1 MKYTKY
7 LALIIVIAALFASCE
22 KDDTSVLDPTKS
34 FPKIL
39 GTLITPS
46 VYDTS
51 FISGIAWAEVI
62 SDEPVTKVQVTVKD
76 PNSSS
81 NGVFILHDDAVAPD
95 TAAGDGKYTGYISF
109 SLQCYL
115 IGTYKGEFVAYNVSG
130 LNSALISENF
140 TVTNSHSLPPAL
152 SNLVAPDSLQ
162 RPSGVGADTVRF
174 ASLEVT
180 ATDPDGQCDVKGDG
194 VFFNSFKPPNGE
206 PSLGN
211 PFIMFD
217 DGDIQAHCDDVAN
230 DGIFSLCIRLVNN
243 PNGPLPPPEL
253 GAYVFKFNARD
264 KSNVL
269 SDTLFHT
276 IYVYP

>member
-22 KDDTSVLDPTKS
+22 KDDTSVIDPIKS

-46 VYDTS
+46 AYDTS
-51 FISGIAWAEVI
+51 SINGIGWAEVI

-76 PNSSS
+76 PNSSE
-81 NGVFILHDDAVAPD
+81 NGVFILHDDGVAPD
-95 TAAGDGKYTGYISF
+95 SAAGDGKYTGYISF

-140 TVTNSHSLPPAL
+140 TVTNTHSIKPFL
-152 SNLVAPDSLQ
+152 SNLISPDSLQ
-162 RPSGVGADTVRF
+162 RPSTGETVVFLR
-174 ASLEVT
+174 VT
-180 ATDPDGQCDVKGDG
+180 ATDPDGLCDIKSVY
-194 VFFNSFKPPNGE
+194 FNTFKPNGD
-206 PSLGN
+206 PSVGN
-211 PFIMFD
+211 PFFMYD
-217 DGDIQAHCDDVAN
+217 DGDTLGHCDAVRG
-230 DGIFSLCIRLVNN
+230 DGNYSLCIRIASTNDPGL
-243 PNGPLPPPEL
+243 
-253 GAYVFKFNARD
+253 YTFKYNAKDRSD
-264 KSNVL
+264 LL

-276 IYVYP
+276 IYVNP